1 MSVGMSDVATFP
13 SRGLSHRFRL
23 RAWDGPRFARWLIE
37 IVAVALLY
45 YGAARLGYALRFA
58 GPVAAIVWLPVGVA
72 IAFLAVRGL
81 SAWPG
86 VLIGDLLANDYTTL
100 PVLGALGQTC
110 GNMLE
115 VLVAASLVRRASRRG
130 SPLDTSAGVASMVV
144 ALALGTALSATIG
157 PLSLVS
163 QGALSAG
170 SIPTVFRTWW
180 LGDFSGALVVVPLVL
195 AWHPWPRHFV
205 SRRRLLEALVGFAAV
220 AALSE
225 TASRT
230 GEPYVYLVFPALIW
244 AAVRFGQRGSTL
256 AVAVSV
262 SVVVWSTTH
271 YEGPFVFHSITRP
284 VLTTQ
289 LFIVVASLSS
299 LWLAALV
306 SEKEAYAERLGKSR
320 QEIFKAA
327 EAERRR
333 IERNLHDGAQ
343 QRLLALGVRLR
354 LAEASARA
362 DGASASAST
371 LPALLGA
378 EQELGRA
385 IDELRELSHGTHPSI
400 LTELGLAD
408 AVRSVAARSSVP
420 VTITALPAHRMSES
434 AEAAAYYVVTEAV
447 VNAQRH
453 GRASS
458 VVVRV
463 VSHGDG
469 LSVEVS
475 DDGRGGAVERVG
487 SGLDG
492 LRERVESLGGVF
504 QVTSRPGEGTHVTA
518 EIPG

>member
-1 MSVGMSDVATFP
+1 MSVAMSDVAALP
-13 SRGLSHRFRL
+13 SKGLSRVRPT
-23 RAWDGPRFARWLIE
+23 AWDGSRFARWLIE
-37 IVAVALLY
+37 TAAVAVLY
-45 YGAARLGYALRFA
+45 YGSARLGYALRFA

-72 IAFLAVRGL
+72 IAFLSVRGL

-86 VLIGDLLANDYTTL
+86 VLVGDLLANDYSTL
-100 PVLGALGQTC
+100 HTLGALGQTC

-115 VLVAASLVRRASRRG
+115 VLVAAALVRRAGRRG
-130 SPLDTSAGVASMVV
+130 SLLGTFAGVGRMVL
-144 ALALGTALSATIG
+144 ALAFGTALSAIIG
-157 PLSLVS
+157 PLSLAA
-163 QGALSAG
+163 QGAVNLD
-170 SIPTVFRTWW
+170 TKVFRTWW

-195 AWHPWPRHFV
+195 AWHPWPRHFI
-205 SRRRLLEALVGFAAV
+205 SRARLAEALVGFAAV

-225 TASRT
+225 TASRG

-262 SVVVWSTTH
+262 GVVVWSTTH
-271 YEGPFVFHSITRP
+271 YEGPFVFHSITRT
-284 VLTTQ
+284 VLSTQ

-306 SEKEAYAERLGKSR
+306 SERETYAERLGQSR
-320 QEIFKAA
+320 QEIFNAA

-354 LAEASARA
+354 LAASSARSDA
-362 DGASASAST
+362 AST
-371 LPALLGA
+371 LRALLAA
-378 EQELGRA
+378 EQELGLA

-420 VTITALPAHRMSES
+420 VTITSLPVRRMSES
-434 AEAAAYYVVTEAV
+434 AEAIAYYVVAEAV
-447 VNAQRH
+447 VNAQKH
-453 GRASS
+453 GHASS
-458 VVVRV
+458 VVVGV
-463 VSHGDG
+463 IEDG
-469 LSVEVS
+469 VWLSVEVS

-492 LRERVESLGGVF
+492 LRERVEALGGAF
-504 QVTSRPGEGTHVTA
+504 DVTSRPGEGTRVTA
-518 EIPG
+518 HIPG

>member
-1 MSVGMSDVATFP
+1 MSASMTDVAALP
-13 SRGLSHRFRL
+13 SKGLSERFRL
-23 RAWDGPRFARWLIE
+23 RAWDGPRFARWLVE
-37 IVAVALLY
+37 VAAVALLY

-86 VLIGDLLANDYTTL
+86 VLIGDLLANQYSTL
-100 PVLGALGQTC
+100 PVLGALGQTF

-115 VLVAASLVRRASRRG
+115 VLVAAALVRLAARRG
-130 SPLDTSAGVASMVV
+130 SPLDSVAGVANMVF
-144 ALALGTALSATIG
+144 ALALGTALSAIIG
-157 PLSLVS
+157 PLSLAS
-163 QGALSAG
+163 QDVLSAD

-195 AWHPWPRHFV
+195 AWHPWPRQIA

-220 AALSE
+220 GALSE
-225 TASRT
+225 IASRS

-271 YEGPFVFHSITRP
+271 YEGPFVFHSITRT
-284 VLTTQ
+284 VLSTQ
-289 LFIVVASLSS
+289 LFIVVVSLSS
-299 LWLAALV
+299 LCLAALV
-306 SEKEAYAERLGKSR
+306 SEKEAFAERLGKSR
-320 QEIFKAA
+320 QEIFNAA

-354 LAEASARA
+354 LAATSARA
-362 DGASASAST
+362 DGAA
-371 LPALLGA
+371 LPVLLDA
-378 EQELGRA
+378 EQELGLA

-420 VTITALPAHRMSES
+420 VTITALPGRRMSES
-434 AEAAAYYVVTEAV
+434 AEAAAYYVVAEAV

-453 GRASS
+453 GHASA

-463 VSHGDG
+463 VERGDG
-469 LSVEVS
+469 LSVDVS

-492 LRERVESLGGVF
+492 LRDRVESLGGVF
-504 QVTSRPGEGTHVTA
+504 RVTSLPGEGTHVGA
-518 EIPG
+518 EIPA